1 MFDISQYLGSQFHN
15 KRYKLT
21 DWMCKQD
28 PTFCFIQ
35 EILLSRAVVAHA
47 FNPSTWVSEFQE
59 SQGYTEKP
67 CLEKK
72 KKKPKPTKQ
81 KETFLNEKDSY
92 CLRKNGWKNVFQI
105 TRRNCNP
112 NVQ

>member
-72 KKKPKPTKQ
+72 KNNQNQPNKKKHSSMKKTH
-81 KETFLNEKDSY
+81 TASEKMVGKMSS
-92 CLRKNGWKNVFQI
+92 K
-105 TRRNCNP
+105 
-112 NVQ
+112 

>member
-21 DWMCKQD
+21 DWMCKPD

-47 FNPSTWVSEFQE
+47 FNPSTWVAEAGRFLS
-59 SQGYTEKP
+59 SRPALSTE
-67 CLEKK
+67 
-72 KKKPKPTKQ
+72 
-81 KETFLNEKDSY
+81 
-92 CLRKNGWKNVFQI
+92 
-105 TRRNCNP
+105 
-112 NVQ
+112 

>member
-47 FNPSTWVSEFQE
+47 FNPSTWVAEAGRFLSARPAL
-59 SQGYTEKP
+59 STE
-67 CLEKK
+67 
-72 KKKPKPTKQ
+72 
-81 KETFLNEKDSY
+81 
-92 CLRKNGWKNVFQI
+92 
-105 TRRNCNP
+105 
-112 NVQ
+112 